1 MALNAAAWALC
12 LAWAAEAGGLATD
25 PEVAVQPG
33 EQAWPAQQLELRW
46 LHSIERGQWIER
58 YVLPAAADA
67 AAQLRL
73 QQVRVVGSGA
83 GMEPAPQARWRAG
96 GYEWS
101 PATPVPTLLL
111 AHSPHA
117 ADYTLCLDGRCA
129 PLTHWLPNPAAAR
142 QGVIRL
148 RPCRLPTR

>member
-1 MALNAAAWALC
+1 MALATSTWALC
-12 LAWAAEAGGLATD
+12 LAWAVEAGALAAD
-25 PEVAVQPG
+25 PGVAVQPG

-46 LHSIERGQWIER
+46 MHSIERVEWIER
-58 YVLPAAADA
+58 YRLPAGPDA

-73 QQVRVVGSGA
+73 QQVRVMGSGA
-83 GMEPAPQARWRAG
+83 GMEPAAQARWHDG
-96 GYEWS
+96 GFEWS
-101 PATPVPTLLL
+101 PTTPVTALLL

-129 PLTHWLPNPAAAR
+129 PLTRWLPDPTVAR

-148 RPCRLPTR
+148 RPCRLSAR